1 MRQRA
6 ILAVLTVAALLLPAC
21 GGPDS
26 HSGAAQVVVTTNIL
40 GDVVD
45 NLVGDSAEVTVL
57 MKRNAD
63 PHSFELSAQEADTT
77 SRADLLVY
85 NGLGL
90 EEGVAHHVEA
100 AAGRGVPTLAVGEH
114 VGPIDFSEGD
124 TAGAADPHF
133 WTDPDR
139 MITGVDA
146 IEAALIEH
154 LPDTTH
160 QEIAANAAA
169 YRAELQDLS
178 ESMRRQFAAIP
189 PGRRQLVTNHH
200 VLGYLAQRYGF
211 TVVGA
216 VVPSGT
222 TLASPAPSDLDSLA
236 SAIRTAGVS
245 AVFVDTSQP
254 DRLARALATE
264 SGVDVDVVS
273 LYSESLDVPGSEA
286 GTYIDMMTANAERI
300 VAGLTP

>member
-6 ILAVLTVAALLLPAC
+6 ILAVLTAAALLLPAC
-21 GGPDS
+21 SGQDS
-26 HSGAAQVVVTTNIL
+26 HSGAPQVVVTTNIL

-100 AAGRGVPTLAVGEH
+100 AAGRGVPTLAVGEQ
-114 VGPIDFSEGD
+114 VDPIDFSVGD

-139 MITGVDA
+139 MVEGVDA

-154 LPDTTH
+154 LPATAH
-160 QEIAANAAA
+160 QEIATNAEA
-169 YRAELQDLS
+169 YRTELQGLS
-178 ESMRRQFAAIP
+178 ESMGRQFSAIP
-189 PGRRQLVTNHH
+189 PDRRQLVTNHH

-222 TLASPAPSDLDSLA
+222 TLASPSPADLDSLA

-286 GTYIDMMTANAERI
+286 GTYIDMMTANAGRI
-300 VAGLTP
+300 VSGLAP